1 MNTSRQRPHRSTL
14 RPLARAIGLAL
25 LSMGATTA
33 AFAGPGYGDNLD
45 QNGNPML
52 TATFFANSPRGMRC
66 DPLGGRDATTGACL
80 AQVNTGRAL
89 RKFVDTLPGLG
100 KAAANNLGQY
110 IPVAVPK
117 KWIDGNGN
125 LTNDDYFE
133 IAVVEYQ
140 ERMHSDLAKPSVLRG
155 YVQIDPLATATGG
168 LQREAGSDGVALT
181 NPDGSVVRVPVR
193 QADGSFLQMPAYA
206 YDRPHYLGPAILATK
221 GVATRLKFYNL
232 LPVGRA
238 VGAGAAVQRQGDLF
252 LPVDESILGAGFGP
266 YRDAAGNPVGPK
278 YTQNR
283 ISIHL
288 HGGDTPWISD
298 GLPHQWFTPFGES
311 DAANPASVAAQ
322 AVAAS
327 AATGQDIK
335 VSDFTRGVSNKNVPD
350 MADPGP
356 GATTYYFPNGQSAR
370 LLWYHDHT
378 SGLTR
383 LNVYAGM
390 AAPYNLTDAVEQD
403 LIARGVIPGAADT
416 IPLVIQEK
424 AYVPD
429 DVLPV
434 KNGDTDVVSGE
445 DARWDVDHW
454 GKPGDLWYPH
464 VYETNQNPATID
476 GWNNVGRWHYG
487 PWFWPV
493 FPAPL
498 ALPTGAYGDVTVTPE
513 SWMDTPLV
521 NGTAYP
527 RLEVDPRAYRFKIL
541 NASNDRFF
549 TLSWFLADGDSLAPA
564 AFAANAYGPRDVDGA
579 TNTEVK
585 LGYTNTNPAAPAGW
599 PQDGKLNPHWNDK
612 GPAMLQIANEGGFL
626 PQLAKKEALPS
637 TFVTDLGAINITNFL
652 DGGVYLGNAERADVV
667 VDFSQ
672 FAGKTL
678 ILYNDNPAPVPAG
691 DPRNDYFYGNGDES
705 PNGGTEPTKLGY
717 GPSTRTIMQVYVRPT
732 TPAPA
737 FDEAQLAVELPKA
750 YGASQDR
757 PLVGQKAYN
766 EAFKTVGGT
775 DPYPQDTF
783 GSIYLGTNRQPTL
796 DYTPAGVLQTI
807 QSINVTEGGMQYQT
821 LKPPIVQFNYPAGWV
836 GTPATAHALVSG
848 GKVIQVLL
856 DTPGTQT
863 DFAPGIT
870 LVSQPGAPGYGAK
883 ANVVTS
889 ATQNIKVEAKAI
901 QELFDPNYGRMNATL
916 GIEVPFTSAVVQTT
930 IPLGYADATTET
942 LKPGEVQIWK
952 ITHNGV
958 DTHPVHFHLVNVQL
972 VNRVDWANVNLGV
985 RPEELGWKDTVKF
998 NQLEDLV
1005 IAVKSKQPPLP
1016 FGVPYS
1022 VRPLEPSAP
1031 VGSTEGITQVNVT
1044 DPNNP
1049 QIPIGQPMT
1058 VLNDL
1063 TNFGWEYV
1071 WHCHILG
1078 HEENDFMRAIKFDY
1092 KATAPA
1098 APTALT
1104 GTADNVSGAVNL
1116 GWTDATPGYTP
1127 ALGAVPPTTLDPAN
1141 TANEIGFN
1149 VYRAPVA
1156 ADNTVG
1162 AYALAGTVPAN
1173 TVGFRETL
1181 PVGNYSYKVAAY
1193 NAHSEVMSAEL
1204 RVQAGDFPGAP
1215 TALSALADSATSV
1228 TLTWTD
1234 NAGNETGFRVMRN
1247 GVQVAELTTP
1257 NATTWT
1263 DTTVNGA
1270 STYTYQVKAFNAVGE
1285 SALSNIAN
1293 VTTPF
1298 APPTGL
1304 SAAAL
1309 APRQVQLSWSDNAG
1323 NETGFV
1329 IERASVIGGVP
1340 GTFLQVATAPA
1351 NPTNGVTTFVDTT
1364 VADGASYVYQVRSQN
1379 AATTSAPTN
1388 TAAVTTP
1395 LAAPSGLTLAV
1406 SVVPASVT
1414 LAWADN
1420 SVSETAY
1427 EVRRDGV
1434 LIATLPA
1441 GSAGYVDTTVLD
1453 GASYSYVVAAANATG
1468 SAATAAQTA
1477 TLALAAPSGTTAAV
1491 TGNAPLTV
1499 SVGWVDNS
1507 VSETGYTV
1515 QRATNATFTTGLVT
1529 FTAAAGSSSYADA
1542 TVLAGRTYYYRVQ
1555 TVKGAAVSTWS
1566 ATATLTV
1573 AVPAAPTGLTATM
1586 PPLSTN
1592 PPMVTLNWVDNATTE
1607 TGYVVVRATDKGM
1620 TQNRVLTPLPANTTS
1635 WVDTTVLPGTAT
1647 GYNYRV
1653 YATNGVGNS
1662 GLSARV
1668 RVVPGQLWA
1677 PATANAAT
1685 DTSGAVVAG
1694 VGRRTVTVDW
1704 TNQLNGNGASAVTGL
1719 AVQRSTTP
1727 AFGAPTTTVVP
1738 LGTETFAVTN
1748 LLRNTTYYFRVRTT
1762 NASGQTFSNVV
1773 SVTTLP

>member
-1 MNTSRQRPHRSTL
+1 MHKSRHRQIRSTL

-25 LSMGATTA
+25 LSMGASTA
-33 AFAGPGYGDNLD
+33 VLAGPGYGDNLD

-89 RKFVDTLPGLG
+89 RKFVDTLPGFG
-100 KAAANNLGQY
+100 KASANNLGQY
-110 IPVAVPK
+110 IPVAVAT
-117 KWIDGNGN
+117 KWVDGNGN

-140 ERMHSDLAKPSVLRG
+140 EKMHSDLAKPSLLRG
-155 YVQIDPLATATGG
+155 YVQIDPLATRTGG
-168 LQREAGSDGVALT
+168 LQREAGSDGIALT
-181 NPDGSVVRVPVR
+181 NPDGSPMRMPVR
-193 QADGSFLQMPAYA
+193 QADGSFVPMQAYA
-206 YDRPHYLGPAILATK
+206 YDNPHYLGPAILATR
-221 GVATRLKFYNL
+221 GVATRLKFVNL

-238 VGAGAAVQRQGDLF
+238 VGAAAGVQRNGDLF
-252 LPVDESILGAGFGP
+252 LPVDESILGAGYGP
-266 YRDAAGNPVGPK
+266 YRDALGNPVGPK

-283 ISIHL
+283 ASVHL

-298 GLPHQWFTPFGES
+298 GLPHQWFTPAGEA

-322 AVAAS
+322 AAAAS
-327 AATGQDIK
+327 LATGQDIK
-335 VSDFTRGVSNKNVPD
+335 ASDFLRGVSNKNVPD

-356 GATTYYFPNGQSAR
+356 GASTYYFPNGQSAR

-390 AAPYNLTDAVEQD
+390 AAPYNLTDPVEQD
-403 LIARGVIPGAADT
+403 LIARGVIPGPADT

-424 AYVPD
+424 SFVPA
-429 DVLPV
+429 DVAPQLDGAG
-434 KNGDTDVVSGE
+434 NESVSGE
-445 DARWDVDHW
+445 DARWDQDHW
-454 GKPGDLWYPH
+454 GRPGDLWYPH

-527 RLEVDPRAYRFKIL
+527 TLEVDPKAYRFKIL

-549 TLSWFLADGDSLAPA
+549 TLSWFLADGNSNVTDAQA
-564 AFAANAYGPRDVDGA
+564 AMPYGPSDDGRS
-579 TNTEVK
+579 NTEVR
-585 LGYTNTNPAAPAGW
+585 LVYTNTDPNAPAGW
-599 PQDGKLNPHWNDK
+599 PQDGKLNPHWSDK
-612 GPAMLQIANEGGFL
+612 GPAMLQIANEGGLL
-626 PQLAKKEALPS
+626 PQLVKKEALPS
-637 TFVTDLGAINITNFL
+637 TFVWDLGAINITNFL

-705 PNGGTEPTKLGY
+705 PNGGTEPTRLGY
-717 GPSTRTIMQVYVRPT
+717 GPSTRTVMQVKVRAAA
-732 TPAPA
+732 PALA
-737 FDEAQLAVELPKA
+737 FDEALLAAELPKA
-750 YGASQDR
+750 YGLSQDR

-766 EAFKTVGGT
+766 QAFKAVGGT

-783 GSIYLGTNRQPTL
+783 GSIYLGSTRQPTL
-796 DYTPAGVLQTI
+796 DYTPAGVAQTI
-807 QSINVTEGGMQYQT
+807 TGFTISDGGMQYQT
-821 LKPPIVQFNYPAGWV
+821 LKPPLVQFVYPAGWV
-836 GTPATAHALVSG
+836 GTPATAHAQVSG
-848 GKVIQVLL
+848 GKVVQIVL
-856 DTPGTQT
+856 DSVGTPT
-863 DFAPGIT
+863 DFAPGVT
-870 LVSQPGAPGYGAK
+870 LVSQAGAPGYGAK
-883 ANVVTS
+883 ANVVTT
-889 ATQNIKVEAKAI
+889 ATQHIKVENKAI

-952 ITHNGV
+952 VTHNGV

-985 RPEELGWKDTVKF
+985 RPEELGWKDTIKF

-1022 VRPLEPSAP
+1022 IRPLEPSAP
-1031 VGSTEGITQVNVT
+1031 VGSTEGIAQINVT

-1098 APTALT
+1098 APTGLAGT
-1104 GTADNVSGAVNL
+1104 GDAVSGAVGL
-1116 GWTDATPGYTP
+1116 SWTDATPGFDP
-1127 ALGAVPPTTLDPAN
+1127 AAGAVPAATLDPAN

-1149 VYRAPVA
+1149 VYRAPIA
-1156 ADNTVG
+1156 ADNSVG
-1162 AYALAGTVPAN
+1162 AYAQVGTVAAN
-1173 TVGFRETL
+1173 VTGFRETAPL
-1181 PVGNYSYKVAAY
+1181 GNYMYKVSAY

-1204 RVQAGDFPGAP
+1204 RVQAGDIPGAP
-1215 TALSALADSATSV
+1215 SALTAVADSATSI
-1228 TLTWTD
+1228 TLSWTD

-1247 GVQVAELTTP
+1247 GVQVAELAAD
-1257 NATTWT
+1257 ATGWT
-1263 DTTVNGA
+1263 DTTTSGA
-1270 STYTYQVKAFNAVGE
+1270 TSYTYQVKAFNAVGE
-1285 SALSNIAN
+1285 SALSNPAT
-1293 VTTPF
+1293 VTTLF

-1304 SAAAL
+1304 SATAI
-1309 APRQVQLSWSDNAG
+1309 APRQVQLSWTDNAG

-1329 IERASVIGGVP
+1329 IERASVVNGVA
-1340 GTFLQVATAPA
+1340 GAFLQIATAPA
-1351 NPTNGVTTFVDTT
+1351 NAANGATSFIDTS
-1364 VADGASYVYQVRSQN
+1364 VADGSAYLYQVRDQN
-1379 AATTSAPTN
+1379 AAATSAPSN
-1388 TAAVTTP
+1388 TAAVSTP
-1395 LAAPSGLTLAV
+1395 LAAPSGLALTV
-1406 SVVPASVT
+1406 SVVPARVT
-1414 LAWADN
+1414 LTWVDN
-1420 SVSETAY
+1420 SVAETAY

-1434 LIATLPA
+1434 VIATLPA
-1441 GSAGYVDTTVLD
+1441 GTTAFTDTTVVD
-1453 GASYSYVVAAANATG
+1453 GASYAYVVAAVNPSGA
-1468 SAATAAQTA
+1468 AATAAQTA
-1477 TLALAAPSGTTAAV
+1477 TLALAAPSGTTVAV
-1491 TGNAPLTV
+1491 TANAPLTA
-1499 SVGWVDNS
+1499 SVAWADNS

-1515 QRATNATFTTGLVT
+1515 QRATNATFTQGLAT
-1529 FTAAAGSSSYADA
+1529 FAAPAGSTSYADA

-1555 TVKGAAVSTWS
+1555 TVKGATVSAWS
-1566 ATATLTV
+1566 PTATVTV
-1573 AVPAAPTGLTATM
+1573 AVPAAPSGLRATL
-1586 PPLSTN
+1586 PPVSTN
-1592 PPMVTLNWVDNATTE
+1592 PPAVTLTWVDNATTE
-1607 TGYVVVRATDKGM
+1607 TGYVVMRATDTGM
-1620 TQNRVLTPLPANTTS
+1620 TQNVVLTPLPANTTT
-1635 WVDTTVLPGTAT
+1635 WVDTTVVPGTS
-1647 GYNYRV
+1647 YNYRV
-1653 YATNGVGNS
+1653 YATNAVGNS
-1662 GLSARV
+1662 GMSARV
-1668 RVVPGQLWA
+1668 RVLPGQLW
-1677 PATANAAT
+1677 PAAT
-1685 DTSGAVVAG
+1685 VDSAADTTGAVVAG
-1694 VGRRTVTVDW
+1694 QGRRTVTLNW
-1704 TNQLNGNGASAVTGL
+1704 TNVLDGNGAAAVTGL

-1727 AFGAPTTTVVP
+1727 GFANPSTTAVP
-1738 LGTETFAVTN
+1738 LGTQSFAVSN
-1748 LLRNTTYYFRVRTT
+1748 LQRNTTYYFRVRTT
-1762 NASGQTFSNVV
+1762 NASGQTLSNVL
-1773 SVTTLP
+1773 SVTTQP

>member
-1 MNTSRQRPHRSTL
+1 MNKSRQRPHRSTL

-25 LSMGATTA
+25 LSMGASTA
-33 AFAGPGYGDNLD
+33 ALAGPGYGDNLD

-52 TATFFANSPRGMRC
+52 TATFFANSPRGLRC
-66 DPLGGRDATTGACL
+66 DPLGGRAADGSCL

-140 ERMHSDLAKPSVLRG
+140 EKMHSDLAKPSLLRG
-155 YVQIDPLATATGG
+155 YVQIDPLATQTGG
-168 LQREAGSDGVALT
+168 LQREAGSDGVPLT
-181 NPDGSVVRVPVR
+181 NLDGTPVRVPVR
-193 QADGSFLQMPAYA
+193 QADGSFVQMPAFA

-238 VGAGAAVQRQGDLF
+238 VGAGAGVQRNGDLF

-311 DAANPASVAAQ
+311 DPATPGSVAAE
-322 AVAAS
+322 AAAAS

-424 AYVPD
+424 SYVPD

-434 KNGDTDVVSGE
+434 KNGDVDTVSGE
-445 DARWDVDHW
+445 DARWDPDHW
-454 GKPGDLWYPH
+454 GRPGDLWYPH

-527 RLEVDPRAYRFKIL
+527 TLEVDPKAYRFKIL

-549 TLSWFLADGDSLAPA
+549 TLSWFLADGNSNVPDAQA
-564 AFAANAYGPRDVDGA
+564 AMPYGPSDDGR
-579 TNTEVK
+579 TNTDVR
-585 LGYTNTNPAAPAGW
+585 LVVTGTDPNAPAGW
-599 PQDGKLNPHWNDK
+599 PQDGKLNPHWSDK

-626 PQLAKKEALPS
+626 PQVAKKEALPS
-637 TFVTDLGAINITNFL
+637 TFITDLGAINITNFL

-667 VDFSQ
+667 VDFSA

-705 PNGGTEPTKLGY
+705 PNGGTEPTRLGY
-717 GPSTRTIMQVYVRPT
+717 GPSTRTIMQVKVRAAA
-732 TPAPA
+732 PAPA
-737 FDEAQLAVELPKA
+737 FDEARLTAELPKA
-750 YGASQDR
+750 YGAAQDR
-757 PLVGQKAYN
+757 PLIGQKAYN
-766 EAFKTVGGT
+766 EAFKAVGGT

-796 DYTPAGVLQTI
+796 DYTPAGVAQTI
-807 QSINVTEGGMQYQT
+807 TGFTISDGGMQYQT
-821 LKPPIVQFNYPAGWV
+821 LKPPRVDFVYPAGWV
-836 GTPATAHALVSG
+836 GTPATAHALVSN
-848 GKVIQVLL
+848 GKVVQIVL
-856 DTPGTQT
+856 DTVGTPT
-863 DFAPGIT
+863 DFAPGVT
-870 LVSQPGAPGYGAK
+870 LVSLAGAPGYGAK
-883 ANVVTS
+883 ANVVTT
-889 ATQNIKVEAKAI
+889 ATQHIKVETKAI

-952 ITHNGV
+952 VTHNGV

-998 NQLEDLV
+998 NQLEDLIV
-1005 IAVKSKQPPLP
+1005 AVKSKQPPLP

-1022 VRPLEPSAP
+1022 IRPLEPSAP
-1031 VGSTEGITQVNVT
+1031 VGSTEGITQINVT

-1098 APTALT
+1098 APTGLAGSEDAAT
-1104 GTADNVSGAVNL
+1104 GAVDL
-1116 GWTDATPGYTP
+1116 RWTDATPGFTP
-1127 ALGAVPPTTLDPAN
+1127 ALNAVPATTLDPAN

-1156 ADNTVG
+1156 ADNSVG
-1162 AYALAGTVPAN
+1162 AYTLAGTVPAN

-1181 PVGNYSYKVAAY
+1181 PIGNYSYKVAAY
-1193 NAHSEVMSAEL
+1193 NAHSEVMSDA
-1204 RVQAGDFPGAP
+1204 VGVTAGAIPAAP
-1215 TALSALADSATSV
+1215 SALGATANSASSV
-1228 TLTWTD
+1228 TLSWTD
-1234 NAGNETGFRVMRN
+1234 NAGTETGFRVMRN
-1247 GVQVAELTTP
+1247 GVQVAELPADTTS
-1257 NATTWT
+1257 WV
-1263 DTTVNGA
+1263 DTTVSGA
-1270 STYTYQVKAFNAVGE
+1270 TVYAYQVKAFNAVGE
-1285 SALSNIAN
+1285 SALSNTAS

-1298 APPTGL
+1298 APPSGL

-1309 APRQVQLSWSDNAG
+1309 APRQVQLSWTDNGA

-1329 IERASVIGGVP
+1329 IERAPLVGGVP
-1340 GTFLQVATAPA
+1340 GTFLQIATAPA
-1351 NPTNGVTTFVDTT
+1351 NAANGTTTF
-1364 VADGASYVYQVRSQN
+1364 
-1379 AATTSAPTN
+1379 
-1388 TAAVTTP
+1388 
-1395 LAAPSGLTLAV
+1395 L
-1406 SVVPASVT
+1406 
-1414 LAWADN
+1414 
-1420 SVSETAY
+1420 
-1427 EVRRDGV
+1427 
-1434 LIATLPA
+1434 
-1441 GSAGYVDTTVLD
+1441 DTTVLD
-1453 GASYSYVVAAANATG
+1453 GSAYAYQVREQNAATVSTPSNVATVTTPMAAPAGLTLTGSNVPARVVLAWTDNSSSESAYEVLRDGTVVATLPAGTQGWTDTTVVDGASYAYVVRASNALG
-1468 SAATAAQTA
+1468 SASTAAQSV
-1477 TLALAAPSGTTAAV
+1477 TLALAAPTGTTAGV

-1499 SVGWVDNS
+1499 TVGWVDNS
-1507 VSETGYTV
+1507 VSETAYTV
-1515 QRATNATFTTGLVT
+1515 QRASNATFTTNLVT

-1542 TVLAGRTYYYRVQ
+1542 TVQAGRVYYYRVQ
-1555 TVKGAAVSTWS
+1555 TVKGAAVSTW
-1566 ATATLTV
+1566 APTAVVTV
-1573 AVPAAPTGLTATM
+1573 AVPATPTGLAATM
-1586 PPLSTN
+1586 APVSTTPPT
-1592 PPMVTLNWVDNATTE
+1592 VTLNWNDVATNE
-1607 TGYVVVRATDKGM
+1607 TAYTVQRATNG
-1620 TQNRVLTPLPANTTS
+1620 TFTANLVSFPLPANTRTFT
-1635 WVDTTVLPGTAT
+1635 DTTVVPGT
-1647 GYNYRV
+1647 NYRYRV
-1653 YATNGVGNS
+1653 FASNAVGNS
-1662 GLSARV
+1662 GNSGTV
-1668 RVVPGQLWA
+1668 SVTPGQLW
-1677 PATANAAT
+1677 PAAT
-1685 DTSGAVVAG
+1685 LNSATDITSPVVAG
-1694 VGRRTVTVDW
+1694 QGRRTVAVNW
-1704 TNQLNGNGASAVTGL
+1704 LNEANGNGAPAVTSL
-1719 AVQRSTTP
+1719 AVRYSTSP
-1727 AFGAPTTTVVP
+1727 AMTNPSTVNVATTAQT
-1738 LGTETFAVTN
+1738 ANVTRLN
-1748 LLRNTTYYFRVRTT
+1748 RNTTYYFQVRTT
-1762 NASGQTFSNVV
+1762 NASGQSLSTIV
-1773 SVTTLP
+1773 SVTTQP